1 MRIAYLEC
9 FSGISGDMFL
19 GALLDAGVPPEV
31 FTRTVE
37 ALGVDARLE
46 ISRVDRSGISAT
58 KLDVI
63 AAGEKELP
71 REEFWAGAASNQQS
85 AVSPATALAGA
96 HLDSIEHKHAEH
108 SHLHDTSPQAGA
120 PALHEHGASH
130 KHSHSQTPP
139 RAAVPHEH
147 GHSHSHE

>member
-46 ISRVDRSGISAT
+46 ISRGDRSGISAT
-58 KLDVI
+58 KVDVI

-71 REEFWAGAASNQQS
+71 REEFWAGAVSSQQS
-85 AVSPATALAGA
+85 VVSPAYSSTDDKQKRFHG
-96 HLDSIEHKHAEH
+96 H
-108 SHLHDTSPQAGA
+108 SH
-120 PALHEHGASH
+120 
-130 KHSHSQTPP
+130 TPP

-147 GHSHSHE
+147 GHSPSHEHGHSRG